1 MKVRNALII
10 LVLAIIIGT
19 GIKKYPTELKY
30 YVTNILEITRL
41 KNLFKS
47 SQITYD
53 YDLIIVGSGLAGLT
67 AAFESNKLFK
77 GEKKILLLE
86 KTPKF
91 GGNSAKAT
99 SGINML
105 NTPLQEKEGVKDS
118 FEIFYKD
125 TMKSGK
131 NLSQPNLVSTVV
143 NDSHNL
149 FDFFTKEIGSD
160 ISKLGILGGH
170 SVARTHRPTKE
181 TIGYHLVDTVYKKIK
196 DINSIKII
204 FNATVCELI
213 TDEKRTSINGIK
225 YYLNENQNDITELK
239 TKSVILATG
248 GFGHDFDSE
257 DSLLK
262 EFVPD
267 KMKFPTTNGKQTQ
280 GIGMKIARN
289 KGASLLYQRFGEIY
303 PTCFVNLNDRFNRH
317 KIIAHDKFRQL
328 GAILINKRGKRF
340 CDEMGTRRY
349 VGQNILKNCDIVT
362 DPKIIKQYEA
372 FLIINEAIKK
382 QYGEEEINKYIND
395 GYLIKYKSFEDF
407 AKDMN
412 ISEYMDNIKKSINN
426 YNQAYEKKYDSFG
439 KKDFPYKFKMKGKI
453 YVGIVTPCTFHT
465 LGGVLVS
472 DECEIIN
479 TKDRIID
486 GLFAAGEIIGG
497 VHGTSAMQGN
507 ILTQAAVF
515 GRVAAKSA
523 VDYIKDI

>member
-1 MKVRNALII
+1 MQINVLLLILGIFI
-10 LVLAIIIGT
+10 LILGIIIGR
-19 GIKKYPTELKY
+19 IKLLNDAKSE
-30 YVTNILEITRL
+30 
-41 KNLFKS
+41 FK
-47 SQITYD
+47 IND
-53 YDLIIVGSGLAGLT
+53 NGNNYDLIIVGAGLSGLT
-67 AAFESNKLFK
+67 AAYEANKLTNNSL
-77 GEKKILLLE
+77 KILLIE
-86 KTPKF
+86 ASSDY
-91 GGNSAKAT
+91 GGNSINEID
-99 SGINML
+99 GINILL
-105 NTPLQEKEGVKDS
+105 NEKSEDKNIMRDNFSLFYNDS
-118 FEIFYKD
+118 FEFGQYLSEID
-125 TMKSGK
+125 LLTVLVNKSHE
-131 NLSQPNLVSTVV
+131 LL
-143 NDSHNL
+143 
-149 FDFFTKEIGSD
+149 DFFINDLNCSDLRIIKSEGSRFSRTFISNISNITTGKYLSTKLYN
-160 ISKLGILGGH
+160 KLKNI
-170 SVARTHRPTKE
+170 PT
-181 TIGYHLVDTVYKKIK
+181 TKIQFNAHFI
-196 DINSIKII
+196 DLLINSDH
-204 FNATVCELI
+204 TVI
-213 TDEKRTSINGIK
+213 QGIK
-225 YYLNENQNDITELK
+225 YTISDNNSEIKYISVESPAVILSTGGYGSDFYTNESILNE
-239 TKSVILATG
+239 
-248 GFGHDFDSE
+248 
-257 DSLLK
+257 SLVQLYY
-262 EFVPD
+262 
-267 KMKFPTTNGKQTQ
+267 FPTFTSKYTRGE
-280 GIGMKIARN
+280 GMKIARN
-289 KGASLLYQRFGEIY
+289 KGATLLYQRFGEIY